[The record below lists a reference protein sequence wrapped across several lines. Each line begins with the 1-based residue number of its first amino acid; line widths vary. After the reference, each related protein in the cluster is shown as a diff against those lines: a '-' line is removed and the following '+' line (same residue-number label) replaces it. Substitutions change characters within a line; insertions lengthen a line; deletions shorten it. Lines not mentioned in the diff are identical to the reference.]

1 MKVSI
6 KINKRM
12 PTQQNLYTQQSSN
25 NTKTFFLMMA
35 FIGLIF
41 GIGYFLSYYYG
52 NPFILWFALG
62 GALLMN
68 FMSYWFSDKVV
79 LKLAHAREATR
90 EEYFD
95 LYTIVEN
102 LSITAGLPMPK
113 VYVMD
118 DAVPNA
124 FATGRNKDHAV
135 VVFSTGLLAILE
147 KPELEGVAAHELAH
161 IGNKDILLQT
171 VVVTLVGTIGL
182 IADFFLRMTMFGG
195 RGNDRNGNAIVLVI
209 GVALMILMPIIATL
223 LKLAISRKREF
234 AADATGA
241 LLSRYPEG
249 LASALEKIEQYS
261 GTMKHANHATAH
273 LYISNPFNMKKDK
286 ESFLNK
292 IFRTHPP
299 THERIAAL
307 RGVEIK

>member
-1 MKVSI
+1 MA
-6 KINKRM
+6 
-12 PTQQNLYTQQSSN
+12 TQQNLYTQQSSN

-35 FIGLIF
+35 FVGLIF

-52 NPFILWFALG
+52 NPMILWFALG
-62 GALLMN
+62 GALIMN

-79 LKLAHAREATR
+79 LKLAHAKEATR
-90 EEYFD
+90 EEFFD

-102 LSITAGLPMPK
+102 LSIAAGLPMPK
-113 VYVMD
+113 VYVME

-124 FATGRNKDHAV
+124 FATGRNKKNAV
-135 VVFSTGLLAILE
+135 VVFSTGLLALLD

-171 VVVTLVGTIGL
+171 IVVTLVGTIGL
-182 IADFFLRMTMFGG
+182 VADYFLRLTMFNG
-195 RGNDRNGNAIVLVI
+195 RGNDRNGNAVI
-209 GVALMILMPIIATL
+209 FVVGMALMILMPIIATL

-261 GTMKHANHATAH
+261 GTMRHANHATAH
-273 LYISNPFNMKKDK
+273 L
-286 ESFLNK
+286 
-292 IFRTHPP
+292 
-299 THERIAAL
+299 
-307 RGVEIK
+307 

>member
-1 MKVSI
+1 
-6 KINKRM
+6 
-12 PTQQNLYTQQSSN
+12 
-25 NTKTFFLMMA
+25 
-35 FIGLIF
+35 
-41 GIGYFLSYYYG
+41 
-52 NPFILWFALG
+52 
-62 GALLMN
+62 MN
-68 FMSYWFSDKVV
+68 FMSYWFSDKMV
-79 LKLAHAREATR
+79 LKLAHAHEATR

-135 VVFSTGLLAILE
+135 VVFSTGLLAILD

-195 RGNDRNGNAIVLVI
+195 GGGDKKGNGVVLLV
-209 GVALMILMPIIATL
+209 GLALMILMPIIATL

-249 LASALEKIEQYS
+249 LASALEKIERS
-261 GTMKHANHATAH
+261 AGTMKHANHATAH
-273 LYISNPFNMKKDK
+273 LYISDPFKGKKDK
-286 ESFLNK
+286 GSFMTK
-292 IFRTHPP
+292 MFRTHPP

-307 RGVEIK
+307 RGTEIE